1 MKSKFLSFGEI
12 MLRLK
17 APGFDRLFQSP
28 TLEATFGGGE
38 ANVALSL
45 ANFGIDAAYTTILP
59 DNEIGTACLRELR
72 KYGVDVS
79 KIVRKPGRMG
89 IYYLESGACQRPS
102 NVVYDRAHSS
112 FCDIKPGDIDWDK
125 VLDGVE
131 WFHISGI
138 TPAVSE
144 SAAEESVAAL
154 KAAKARGVTTSCDI
168 NYRGKLW
175 KYGKKAEEVMPD
187 LLRLTDVAIAG
198 AGDFQKALGTDIGRP
213 EPWLIEPEYY
223 HDLGDKV
230 MKDFPNVKLVAI
242 TLRETKS
249 AEHCLWS
256 ACLNDGKEFI
266 RSRIY
271 EITDIVDRVGGGDS
285 FSAGLIYGLM
295 TDKSLRDALEF
306 AVGASTLKHT
316 INGDFNLVTVK
327 EVETLTGGD
336 GTGRIT
342 R

>member
-102 NVVYDRAHSS
+102 NVVYDRAHSA

-168 NYRGKLW
+168 NYRG
-175 KYGKKAEEVMPD
+175 
-187 LLRLTDVAIAG
+187 
-198 AGDFQKALGTDIGRP
+198 
-213 EPWLIEPEYY
+213 
-223 HDLGDKV
+223 
-230 MKDFPNVKLVAI
+230 
-242 TLRETKS
+242 
-249 AEHCLWS
+249 
-256 ACLNDGKEFI
+256 
-266 RSRIY
+266 
-271 EITDIVDRVGGGDS
+271 
-285 FSAGLIYGLM
+285 
-295 TDKSLRDALEF
+295 
-306 AVGASTLKHT
+306 
-316 INGDFNLVTVK
+316 
-327 EVETLTGGD
+327 
-336 GTGRIT
+336 
-342 R
+342 

>member
-1 MKSKFLSFGEI
+1 MSRFVSFGEI

-17 APGFDRLFQSP
+17 SVGYDRLFQNQ

-45 ANFGIDAAYTTILP
+45 SNFGVDAKYVTVLP

-72 KYGVDVS
+72 KYGVDTS
-79 KIVRKPGRMG
+79 DIVRKPGRMG
-89 IYYLESGACQRPS
+89 VYYLETGACQRPS
-102 NVVYDRAHSS
+102 NVIYDRAYSAFS
-112 FCDIKPGDIDWDK
+112 MMEPGMIDWEK
-125 VLDGVE
+125 ILSGAE

-144 SAAEESVAAL
+144 NAAEESILAL
-154 KAAKARGVTTSCDI
+154 KAAKKLGLTTSCDI
-168 NYRGKLW
+168 NYRAKLW
-175 KYGKKAEEVMPD
+175 KWGKDVKEVMPE
-187 LLRLTDVAIAG
+187 LISLTDVVIAG
-198 AGDFQKALGTDIGRP
+198 AGDCQKALGTDIGRP

-223 HDLGDKV
+223 HEIGDKV

-249 AEHCLWS
+249 ADRSVWS
-256 ACLNDGKEFI
+256 GSLNNGKEFI

-271 EITDIVDRVGGGDS
+271 DIADIVDRVGGGDS

-295 TDKSLRDALEF
+295 SGRDNRAALEF
-306 AVGASTLKHT
+306 AAGASCLKHT
-316 INGDFNLVTVK
+316 INGDFNLVSVE
-327 EVETLTGGD
+327 EVDKLTGGD